1 MKKTIKRQIAEFV
14 ASKGSATRMEI
25 IEFYVDLKNGKGH
38 YQENKNSPLCIGSKK
53 DENGI
58 HQAIFHP
65 TQTHNPFRGRL
76 SSGFNKIYEEWQI
89 EYYAK
94 SGYKGSIRKAWLMD
108 ESTSE
113 FLIKAEDN
121 KYQAIIKD

>member
-38 YQENKNSPLCIGSKK
+38 YQENKNSPLWIGSKK

-121 KYQAIIKD
+121 RYQAIIKD

>member
-25 IEFYVDLKNGKGH
+25 IEFYVDLKNGSGF
-38 YQENKNSPLCIGSKK
+38 YQANCKRPDILSYSRE
-53 DENGI
+53 GI
-58 HQAIFHP
+58 VYHP
-65 TQTHNPFRGRL
+65 TKTNNPFRGRL
-76 SSGFNKIYEEWQI
+76 SSGFNKCYEEWQI
-89 EYYAK
+89 EYFSK

-113 FLIKAEDN
+113 FLIKSEDN
-121 KYQAIIKD
+121 KYQAVIKD

>member
-38 YQENKNSPLCIGSKK
+38 YQENKNSPLWIGSKK

-94 SGYKGSIRKAWLMD
+94 SGHKGSIRKAWLMD

-121 KYQAIIKD
+121 RYQAIIKD

>member
-38 YQENKNSPLCIGSKK
+38 YQENKNSPLWIGSKK

>member
-1 MKKTIKRQIAEFV
+1 MKKTIKRQIVEFV

-38 YQENKNSPLCIGSKK
+38 YQENKNSPLWIGHRK
-53 DENGI
+53 DQNGI

-121 KYQAIIKD
+121 KYQAVIKD

>member
-14 ASKGSATRMEI
+14 VSKGSATRMEI

-38 YQENKNSPLCIGSKK
+38 YQENKNSPLWIGSEK